1 MNKLLKQAFEK
12 AADLPEEKQNR
23 IAEIV
28 LDEINGGEEWGDI
41 DGYARWEELLASP
54 ESQAFLEKMADKIR
68 AEHLSGRTQPLRPED
83 FR

>member
-12 AADLPEEKQNR
+12 AAELPDEKQHK

-41 DGYARWEELLASP
+41 DGDAWWEELLARP
-54 ESQAFLEKMADKIR
+54 ESQILLERMADKALREIR
-68 AEHLSGRTQPLRPED
+68 EGKSKPLSPSD
-83 FR
+83 S